1 MKKDEVLETI
11 DATREIVEDK
21 AKETVSKVKNSAKK
35 TAKDAKKVTEKATK
49 AAKKEV
55 KKLMLR
61 ETYIQFAGAEYK
73 ESEIMEK
80 VEAAYTAQGHRF
92 SSVKSI
98 ELYIKPEDGAAYYVI
113 NDKVTGKVS
122 L

>member
-1 MKKDEVLETI
+1 MNKEEVKETI
-11 DATREIVEDK
+11 ESTKDLAMDT
-21 AKETVSKVKNSAKK
+21 AKETVKKAKASAKK
-35 TAKDAKKVTEKATK
+35 ATKEAKKVTEKATK

-55 KKLMLR
+55 TKLMVR

-73 ESEIMEK
+73 ESDIMAK
-80 VEAAYTAQGHRF
+80 VEAAFTAQGHRF

-113 NDKVTGKVS
+113 NDKITGKVS